1 MMEIYAKELT
11 ELWWERCRADFLLFV
26 SELVLEECGAGDPN
40 LAQRRLALLSGIAV
54 LRPNGAMLELAKA
67 LVEARPMPA
76 KEADDVLHVATATV
90 YGCEYLLTWN
100 CRHIANAEIRRAAG
114 RIGADTGMNYR

>member
-1 MMEIYAKELT
+1 MSRLAF
-11 ELWWERCRADFLLFV
+11 RHCRAA
-26 SELVLEECGAGDPN
+26 SEWRDAG
-40 LAQRRLALLSGIAV
+40 V
-54 LRPNGAMLELAKA
+54 AKA

-76 KEADDVLHVATATV
+76 KAADDVLHVATATV